1 MVFLS
6 IARVKTQLSSRHRAS
21 SDRGRQCRHE
31 SLRAEAARVAPG
43 GHTSVREI
51 ADPDAETDA
60 KAIEHR
66 ARATREARFQAGVC
80 GPVLLPENLPWRVLT
95 EAPRMNLQRTACRY
109 RPPDAYRNI

>member
-31 SLRAEAARVAPG
+31 LLRAEAARAAPG

-66 ARATREARFQAGVC
+66 ARATREAQFQAAACVRSFCQRIYLVEC
-80 GPVLLPENLPWRVLT
+80 GLKLRG
-95 EAPRMNLQRTACRY
+95 
-109 RPPDAYRNI
+109 